1 MDQSRNDKP
10 ALKATDL
17 SRTASTSDII
27 FDALRDA
34 IIRGEIGEGETIR
47 QENVARMFN
56 VSRIPVREALKRL
69 EAQGLVT
76 SVRYK
81 GVVVSAFSPD
91 EIREI
96 FEFRA
101 LLESNVI
108 TRAVPLMR
116 KQSLEEARQYM
127 EAFAGEEDPAKWGDL
142 NWHFHMALYRDAGRP
157 YFLEVIRTAND
168 RVERYVR
175 AQLELTGGRD
185 RARSE
190 HEAIFRA
197 CAEGDGERAGAL
209 TAAHILEAG
218 ESLVDFL
225 NSRENSRRQAER
237 ATTDG

>member
-1 MDQSRNDKP
+1 MKQPRNGT
-10 ALKATDL
+10 ARLKATDL

-47 QENVARMFN
+47 QESIAQMFN

-76 SVRYK
+76 SVRFK
-81 GVVVSAFSPD
+81 GVVVSALSPA

-96 FEFRA
+96 FAFRA
-101 LLESNVI
+101 LLESDVI
-108 TRAVPLMR
+108 AGAVPAMR
-116 KQSLEEARQYM
+116 PQSLQEARQYM
-127 EAFAGEEDPAKWGDL
+127 EAFDREEDPAKWGEL

-175 AQLELTGGRD
+175 AQLELTGSRG
-185 RARSE
+185 RARTE
-190 HEAIFRA
+190 HQAIFNA
-197 CAEGDGERAGAL
+197 CAKGDGEQAAAL
-209 TAAHILEAG
+209 TRAHILDAG
-218 ESLVDFL
+218 ESLIEFL
-225 NSRENSRRQAER
+225 TSNDNARKR
-237 ATTDG
+237 DK

>member
-1 MDQSRNDKP
+1 MNQSRYGT
-10 ALKATDL
+10 ARLKATDL

-27 FDALRDA
+27 FDALREA

-69 EAQGLVT
+69 EARGLVT
-76 SVRYK
+76 SVRFK
-81 GVVVSAFSPD
+81 GVVVSALSPS
-91 EIREI
+91 EIQEI
-96 FEFRA
+96 FAFRA
-101 LLESNVI
+101 LLEADVI
-108 TRAVPLMR
+108 ARAVPAMR
-116 KQSLEEARQYM
+116 AQSLEEARQYM
-127 EAFAGEEDPAKWGDL
+127 EAFDQEEDPAKWGDL

-175 AQLELTGGRD
+175 AQLELTGGRN

-197 CAEGDGERAGAL
+197 CAEGDGEQAAAL
-209 TAAHILEAG
+209 TRAHILDAG
-218 ESLVDFL
+218 KSLIEFL
-225 NSRENSRRQAER
+225 TSDENNRKRNA
-237 ATTDG
+237 

>member
-1 MDQSRNDKP
+1 MNQSRNGTAP
-10 ALKATDL
+10 LKATDL

-47 QENVARMFN
+47 QESIARMFN

-76 SVRYK
+76 SVRFK
-81 GVVVSAFSPD
+81 GVVVSALSPA

-96 FEFRA
+96 FAFRA
-101 LLESNVI
+101 LLESDVI
-108 TRAVPLMR
+108 AGAVPAMR
-116 KQSLEEARQYM
+116 PQSLQEARQYM
-127 EAFAGEEDPAKWGDL
+127 EAFDREEDPAKWGEL

-175 AQLELTGGRD
+175 AQLELTGSRG
-185 RARSE
+185 RARTE
-190 HEAIFRA
+190 HEAIFNA
-197 CAEGDGERAGAL
+197 CAKGDSEQAAAL
-209 TAAHILEAG
+209 TRAHILDAG
-218 ESLVDFL
+218 ESLIEFL
-225 NSRENSRRQAER
+225 TSNDNARKR
-237 ATTDG
+237 DK